1 MKEFE
6 KYIKN
11 VKSVLLITSQPLDL
25 DCISSGLIMKL
36 YLESLGLDVTFRFPR
51 EITIE
56 ENDKFNYLPFFD
68 EFHNEDTRD
77 LLNKAEFDLLILLD
91 GTNLVQYFDNAN
103 TKLPVPIINNFK
115 KSIRIDHHP
124 ESPENLAELNILD
137 PSACSTI
144 EVLLDQV
151 IPESFLNKEVA
162 TLAYAGFIGD
172 TGNFR
177 WNFNPRTLRQAALL
191 LEKGADP
198 TETIDRMFSMKR
210 REYLSMLKFVLE
222 NIEFDDDLQTVFLFL
237 PYDKFQSEA
246 KPLGDFRLVK
256 EAFINEVSK
265 NVDGYNRGI
274 LLTEHAEKG
283 RIKVHSRG
291 SSQNDLDL
299 REMFKSLG
307 GNGGGHF
314 QTDGGDFEMDFDEF
328 KEILKEAIR
337 VRLN

>member
-25 DCISSGLIMKL
+25 DCISSGLIMKS
-36 YLESLGLDVTFRFPR
+36 YLESLDLRVTFRFPR
-51 EITIE
+51 KILAE
-56 ENDKFNYLPFFD
+56 ESEKFSYLPFFD

-77 LLNKAEFDLLILLD
+77 LLDKAESDLLILLD
-91 GTNLVQYFDNAN
+91 GTNLVQYYDNAN
-103 TKLPVPIINNFK
+103 TNLPVPAVNKFK

-137 PSACSTI
+137 PNASSTI
-144 EVLLDQV
+144 ELLLNQI
-151 IPESFLNKEVA
+151 IPESFLDRSLA
-162 TLAYAGFIGD
+162 TLAYAGLIGD

-177 WNFNPRTLRQAALL
+177 WNFNSKTLKLAASL

-198 TETIDRMFSMKR
+198 SETIDRMFAMKR
-210 REYLSMLKFVLE
+210 KEYLSMLKFILE
-222 NIEFDDDLQTVFLFL
+222 NIEYEDDLQTVFLFL
-237 PYDKFQSEA
+237 PYEKFQSEA

-256 EAFINEVSK
+256 DVFVNEVSK
-265 NVDGYNRGI
+265 SIDGYHRGI

-283 RIKVHSRG
+283 KIKVNSRG
-291 SSQNDLDL
+291 SNQNNIDL
-299 REMFKSLG
+299 REMFQSLG

-314 QTDGGDFEMDFDEF
+314 QTGGGDFEMDFDEF
-328 KEILKEAIR
+328 KTMLKDAIKT
-337 VRLN
+337 RLV

>member
-36 YLESLGLDVTFRFPR
+36 YLESLGFDVTFRFPR
-51 EITIE
+51 KITAE
-56 ENDKFNYLPFFD
+56 ENDKFSYLPFFD

-77 LLNKAEFDLLILLD
+77 LLNKAQVDLLILLD
-91 GTNLVQYFDNAN
+91 GTNLVQYYDNAN
-103 TKLPVPIINNFK
+103 TKLPVPVINKFK

-124 ESPENLAELNILD
+124 ESPERLAELNILD
-137 PSACSTI
+137 PSASSTI
-144 EVLLDQV
+144 EVLLDQI
-151 IPESFLNKEVA
+151 IPENFLDKEIA

-177 WNFNPRTLRQAALL
+177 WNFNPRALRQAALL

-198 TETIDRMFSMKR
+198 TETINRMFSMKR
-210 REYLSMLKFVLE
+210 KEYLNMLKFVLE

-265 NVDGYNRGI
+265 NVDGYHRGI

-291 SSQNDLDL
+291 NSQNDVDL

-314 QTDGGDFEMDFDEF
+314 QTGGGDFEMDFDEF
-328 KEILKEAIR
+328 KEMLREAIR